1 MNEKKIEGSVN
12 IKWLM
17 EVAKERGWSIEKDE
31 SNNIVI
37 INGECYNLISKDGPM
52 HLLDSSHHPEY
63 ESQQDQYYSSS
74 IQRHP

>member
-17 EVAKERGWSIEKDE
+17 ETAKERGWSVEKDE
-31 SNNIVI
+31 SSNIVI
-37 INGECYNLISKDGPM
+37 VNGKRYNLI
-52 HLLDSSHHPEY
+52 HHPEY